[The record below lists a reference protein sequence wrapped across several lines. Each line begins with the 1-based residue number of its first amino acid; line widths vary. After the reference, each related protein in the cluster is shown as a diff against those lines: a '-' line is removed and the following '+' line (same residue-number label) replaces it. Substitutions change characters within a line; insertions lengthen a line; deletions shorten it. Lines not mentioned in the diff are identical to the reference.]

1 MDTRICGRRRGAD
14 GEALL
19 SFWKPEKV
27 PIHGNV
33 SDSRGV
39 RTWRCS
45 QRVRGKYPDAGGL
58 NCSPCHSKEGWGHAI
73 KPSRDCRPAETI
85 WKEACFGQRPEGYG
99 DLFLYVPEAGQII
112 RIAEGTGDNLLEEDM
127 GAGYVDYIYYDQ
139 YMLDIDMPNVDGGMV
154 LLDGMLREK
163 YSRLADCIPDVLA
176 MAYGGCLVGYIILG

>member
-1 MDTRICGRRRGAD
+1 MERRCFPFGSRRRFPYMGMYLTAVASGHGGAAK
-14 GEALL
+14 G
-19 SFWKPEKV
+19 S
-27 PIHGNV
+27 G
-33 SDSRGV
+33 
-39 RTWRCS
+39 
-45 QRVRGKYPDAGGL
+45 GKYPDAGGL